1 MADNFSEIKNSK
13 TFKEKTSLFLGETET
28 KSVRGENDN
37 ALIVSK
43 VSFIRLVTIYSVT
56 NFSLNHL

>member
-37 ALIVSK
+37 AMIVSK
-43 VSFIRLVTIYSVT
+43 VSFI
-56 NFSLNHL
+56 